1 MLTAVAHAFDTEF
14 TKKDRVRCRS
24 GCIALHAQGIVLNQN
39 TKPPVRPS
47 QRNQTSVFGTPWPL
61 DPPLLRIRLRYV
73 AARFLQVPEPR
84 VSLRN
89 TDDMLRW
96 AQQMQDDGMPRSAT
110 ELMRLAIEEDPAQRP
125 LWQFLL
131 ARAVEDDNATEFT
144 ELAQA
149 FALQFPNDAAMAE
162 ITAMGQKMLGGH
174 GLSPT
179 TSNESVQSTWR
190 SSAFFRRDDSG
201 QRFLHDSLLQEIK

>member
-1 MLTAVAHAFDTEF
+1 MLTAYAHVFDTEF
-14 TKKDRVRCRS
+14 TKKSRVKCRS
-24 GCIALHAQGIVLNQN
+24 GCIDLHAQRIVLNQN
-39 TKPPVRPS
+39 TKPPVRPPA
-47 QRNQTSVFGTPWPL
+47 RNQTSVFGTPWPL

-89 TDDMLRW
+89 TDEMLRW

-110 ELMRLAIEEDPAQRP
+110 ELMRLAIEEDPTQRP

-149 FALQFPNDAAMAE
+149 FALQFPNDE
-162 ITAMGQKMLGGH
+162 IGRAH
-174 GLSPT
+174 
-179 TSNESVQSTWR
+179 V
-190 SSAFFRRDDSG
+190 
-201 QRFLHDSLLQEIK
+201 

>member
-1 MLTAVAHAFDTEF
+1 
-14 TKKDRVRCRS
+14 
-24 GCIALHAQGIVLNQN
+24 
-39 TKPPVRPS
+39 
-47 QRNQTSVFGTPWPL
+47 
-61 DPPLLRIRLRYV
+61 
-73 AARFLQVPEPR
+73 
-84 VSLRN
+84 
-89 TDDMLRW
+89 
-96 AQQMQDDGMPRSAT
+96 MQDDGMPRSAT
-110 ELMRLAIEEDPAQRP
+110 ELMRLAIEEDPTQRP

-174 GLSPT
+174 GISSTTKDESP
-179 TSNESVQSTWR
+179 QPTWH

-201 QRFLHDSLLQEIK
+201 QRLLHDSLLQEIK